1 MEFRPM
7 NEREIRG
14 WYEREFLKTF
24 PPNEQKPLELILALA
39 GEGRYTLMGLYDG
52 GLLLGYAGLQTHPD
66 HPAYV
71 LLDYLGVTAARRNGG
86 LGARILSLLEERFQG
101 GVHIIVEAES
111 PVSGGDEAENR
122 LRSRRIG
129 FYERCGCRRVYEMGA
144 CGIRCQALT
153 LGEPGALEPLMAAH
167 RAIYGPSRPDITI
180 PLGPEETPAPA
191 QWGRDT

>member
-7 NEREIRG
+7 NEREIHG

-111 PVSGGDEAENR
+111 PVPGGDEAENR

-167 RAIYGPSRPDITI
+167 QAIYGPGRPDITI
-180 PLGPEETPAPA
+180 PLGPGETPAPA